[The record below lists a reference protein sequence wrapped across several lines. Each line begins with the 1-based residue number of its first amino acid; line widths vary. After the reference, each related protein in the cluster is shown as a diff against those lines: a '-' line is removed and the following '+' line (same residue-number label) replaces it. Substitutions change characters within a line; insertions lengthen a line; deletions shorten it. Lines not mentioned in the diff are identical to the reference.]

1 MTAQHQSSKTVPKN
15 LWKLISKAFTDGRF
29 LEGESFEGHMD
40 EVRVLETR
48 NLCWSESHSSQEH
61 RRGEAFN
68 MGTGTS
74 QVGLPRV
81 RKTQE
86 KVARSAEVD
95 GVVCCFLH

>member
-1 MTAQHQSSKTVPKN
+1 MTAQHQSSKTVPEN

-74 QVGLPRV
+74 QMGSGRPKR
-81 RKTQE
+81 R
-86 KVARSAEVD
+86 
-95 GVVCCFLH
+95 